1 MQEQISVTGRFSTTH
16 GAKYLTQLCKHFG
29 HKVSAEV
36 DPDGGQGRVSFAM
49 GEARMQADAAALRVT
64 VSGADQAAIDQ
75 LQQVIDSHLQRFA
88 FREEFTA
95 MAWGAAA

>member
-29 HKVSAEV
+29 HKVPAQV

-49 GEARMQADAAALRVT
+49 GEAQMQADAAALHVT
-64 VSGADQAAIDQ
+64 LTGADQGAIDQ
-75 LQQVIDSHLQRFA
+75 LQDVIDSHLQRFA
-88 FREEFTA
+88 FREDFTG
-95 MAWGAAA
+95 MDWGTPA